1 MKKIIIAL
9 CVMTV
14 LCCNCNTPG
23 HGNWENK
30 NLEETVIKHVS
41 ANLAKGEKAEFG
53 GKYMCEDYKENDEV
67 RFSATVIYYVV
78 AKNGTKSKHEAKVI
92 TNEDKNEII
101 EWQNINAN
109 K

>member
-30 NLEETVIKHVS
+30 NLEETVIKHDS
-41 ANLAKGEKAEFG
+41 G
-53 GKYMCEDYKENDEV
+53 
-67 RFSATVIYYVV
+67 R
-78 AKNGTKSKHEAKVI
+78 
-92 TNEDKNEII
+92 
-101 EWQNINAN
+101 
-109 K
+109 